1 RTNII
6 DALLSLST
14 NPQIHYGNNIII
26 YYTGH
31 GAVYHC
37 KDHPPFASL
46 EDLGR
51 GTIEAL
57 CPMDHNTIN
66 AHDKK
71 PIPDISN
78 RELHTILVKICHT
91 KGHHSMVILDC
102 CHSSSQTR

>member
-26 YYTGH
+26 YYAGH
-31 GAVYHC
+31 GTVYHC
-37 KDHPPFASL
+37 EKHPPFVSSK
-46 EDLGR
+46 EGG

-71 PIPDISN
+71 PIPDISDQ
-78 RELHTILVKICHT
+78 ELHTILVEICRT
-91 KGHHSMVILDC
+91 KRHHITVILDC